1 MLVDIPPLQVLGMQN
16 LALHQ
21 AQQQFVCTACP
32 LTRLHMSAKGGMSMD
47 GAFSGDSPKLKVT
60 VAPSVCSGNVYSE
73 AAG

>member
-1 MLVDIPPLQVLGMQN
+1 MLVGSPALQVLGMQN

-21 AQQQFVCTACP
+21 AQQQFICTASP

-47 GAFSGDSPKLKVT
+47 GASGDSPKLKVT